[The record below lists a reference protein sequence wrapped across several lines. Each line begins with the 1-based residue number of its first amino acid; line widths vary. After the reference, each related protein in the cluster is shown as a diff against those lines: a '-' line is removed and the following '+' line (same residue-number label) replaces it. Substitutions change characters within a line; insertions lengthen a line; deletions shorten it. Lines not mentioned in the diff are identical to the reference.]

1 MPHTLKDVLP
11 VTATVNDASHLEIG
25 GCDTCDLAAEFG
37 TPLYV
42 FDEATFRTRAR
53 ELRGAFPEASVYF
66 AAKACP
72 ALAVLQLAAA
82 EGLGVDVAS
91 TGELHAALVAG
102 VPPARMTLHGNN
114 KADADI
120 IRAVA
125 VGIGRIAVDNFDDID
140 RAAAAAAEAGRRQA
154 ILLRVTPGVEAQ
166 THTYIQ
172 TGQADSKFGLSIE
185 AGLAMAAVER
195 ADAYDTLDLVGIHA
209 HIGSNIFSYDPFGK
223 TVEIMFDFLADV
235 EKVLGLTVEE
245 VNLGGGLGIPY
256 IAGDFPIRLDL
267 LAKLITETAEHEAAR
282 HAIPVPRLAFEPG
295 RFLVGNAMVTLYSV
309 GVVKDIPG
317 MRTYV
322 SVDGGMSD
330 NIRPALYQAR
340 YAALLANKALQEPG
354 RTVTVA
360 GMHCESGDILVRDA
374 ALPASVQRGDVLVVP
389 VTGAYGYSMASNYNR
404 QPRPA
409 VVLVKDGAAHTI
421 VRRESLEDLLRLE
434 SPLP

>member
-1 MPHTLKDVLP
+1 
-11 VTATVNDASHLEIG
+11 
-25 GCDTCDLAAEFG
+25 
-37 TPLYV
+37 
-42 FDEATFRTRAR
+42 
-53 ELRGAFPEASVYF
+53 
-66 AAKACP
+66 
-72 ALAVLQLAAA
+72 
-82 EGLGVDVAS
+82 
-91 TGELHAALVAG
+91 
-102 VPPARMTLHGNN
+102 
-114 KADADI
+114 
-120 IRAVA
+120 
-125 VGIGRIAVDNFDDID
+125 
-140 RAAAAAAEAGRRQA
+140 
-154 ILLRVTPGVEAQ
+154 
-166 THTYIQ
+166 
-172 TGQADSKFGLSIE
+172 QADSKFGLSIE

-195 ADAYDTLDLVGIHA
+195 ADACDTLDLVGIHA

-340 YAALLANKALQEPG
+340 YAALLANKADVPSD
-354 RTVTVA
+354 RVVTIA
-360 GMHCESGDILVRDA
+360 GAHCEQGDLLIKDVS
-374 ALPASVQRGDVLVVP
+374 LPASVARGDVLAVP
-389 VTGAYGYSMASNYNR
+389 ATGAYGYSVASNYNR
-404 QPRPA
+404 FPRPA
-409 VVLVKDGAAHTI
+409 VIAVQEGRAREI
-421 VRRESLEDLLRLE
+421 VARETYEDLIARDR
-434 SPLP
+434 